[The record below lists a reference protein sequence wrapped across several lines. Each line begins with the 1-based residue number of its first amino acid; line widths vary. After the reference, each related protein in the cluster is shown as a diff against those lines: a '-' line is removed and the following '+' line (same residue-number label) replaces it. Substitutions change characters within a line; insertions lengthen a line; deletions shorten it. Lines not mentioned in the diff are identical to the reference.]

1 MKKLSLMCL
10 MGLAS
15 AGAFAQYFPTDSLI
29 VASTAVNG
37 TGTGLFAGSS
47 GVSANLLGFNYSGGI
62 VETSAGSGVQ
72 KSFSLGTNFV
82 VSNSATSEAGIN
94 SSTRFLSIA
103 GYRAANGTASVNSNG
118 TGATRGV
125 AIFDNMGNSGAGSVS
140 YVNMPTGSYGGNNF
154 RSGFTEDGTTV
165 YTAGTGTTAGWRTF
179 TNGDATSTQYGTTT
193 NVRVIR
199 TINGDVY
206 GSTGSAT
213 GNGGTG
219 VYKLTGAGA
228 STSTAV
234 ALSASPYDFDIVSD
248 NGNTYALV
256 ADDAAGLKVYLN
268 GTLAKTYAA
277 TGLRNFAIRKA
288 DAGFEI
294 FGITGSST
302 GAATN
307 DLSKLVINY
316 GTLATSTNTFS
327 VIATSATNTWFRGVE
342 VVPEPASMAVLGIGL
357 AGLAARRRRNK

>member
-37 TGTGLFAGSS
+37 TGTGLFASSS
-47 GVSANLLGFNYSGGI
+47 GVSANLLGFTYGGAI

-72 KSFSLGTNFV
+72 KAFSLGSNFV

-94 SSTRFLSIA
+94 SSTSFLAIA
-103 GYRAANGTASVNSNG
+103 GYNATNGTASISTSANAV
-118 TGATRGV
+118 RRV
-125 AIFDNMGNSGAGSVS
+125 AVFNNMGNAGAGAVS
-140 YVNMPTGSYGGNNF
+140 YVDMPTGSYSGNNF
-154 RSGFTEDGTTV
+154 RSAFTDNGSTL
-165 YTAGTGTTAGWRTF
+165 YTAGNGTTAGWRTYN
-179 TNGDATSTQYGTTT
+179 NGDATSTQYGTTA

-248 NGNTYALV
+248 NGNTYTLV